1 MKLFL
6 RRNCD
11 VFVAIVY
18 FRFTNIQRQFLHILT
33 LEECPELVRNGFHVS
48 LAFDPQFVNFFRCVS
63 IGDFLEECSFRR
75 DNNNSYFESVSDQC
89 IMTWRQYFVVRISHS
104 CWQCILHIIPIS
116 NAHIWVFSHIPNHF
130 IYKV

>member
-1 MKLFL
+1 MILFL

-11 VFVAIVY
+11 VFVVIVY
-18 FRFTNIQRQFLHILT
+18 FVSQTSKGNSSHILT

-48 LAFDPQFVNFFRCVS
+48 LAFDPQFVNFLSCVS
-63 IGDFLEECSFRR
+63 IGDFLKECSFGRD
-75 DNNNSYFESVSDQC
+75 DNNGYFEGVTYQC

-104 CWQCILHIIPIS
+104 CCQCILHVIPRS
-116 NAHIWVFSHIPNHF
+116 NANLWILSHIPNHF